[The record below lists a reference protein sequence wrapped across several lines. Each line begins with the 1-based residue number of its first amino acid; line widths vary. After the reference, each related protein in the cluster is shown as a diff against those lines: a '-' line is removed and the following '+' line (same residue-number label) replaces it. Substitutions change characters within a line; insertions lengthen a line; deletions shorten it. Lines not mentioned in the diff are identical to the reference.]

1 MKHIVK
7 KRKSRQRNQS
17 VYEFFQSPSF
27 FKNAY
32 KYGHEK
38 HERRRKKIT
47 LVRPLG
53 IRIQTEMFKHQGGSQ
68 QKSQKQAVYRL
79 ACRRRLALGFFAE
92 KRKPRQTKRAYGK
105 LNCKEHEYGHVV
117 LRQLLGHYKSYAPQN
132 RRQKQ
137 KQQVRRDAFFFVPF
151 LNHVLSITF
160 KAEMRNAK
168 RKEF

>member
-117 LRQLLGHYKSYAPQN
+117 FASAARSLQILCPTKPSSKAKAAGKARRLFFRSVPQ
-132 RRQKQ
+132 
-137 KQQVRRDAFFFVPF
+137 
-151 LNHVLSITF
+151 SCF
-160 KAEMRNAK
+160 KYNI
-168 RKEF
+168 